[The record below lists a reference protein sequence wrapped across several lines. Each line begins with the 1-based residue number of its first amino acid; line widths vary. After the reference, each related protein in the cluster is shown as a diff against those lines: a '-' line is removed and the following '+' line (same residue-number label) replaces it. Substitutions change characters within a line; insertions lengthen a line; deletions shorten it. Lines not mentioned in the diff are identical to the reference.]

1 MQQNVGNAKRMHM
14 YADALN
20 VCAPYA
26 AVVLSSP
33 VPPPGEREIIST
45 KITGS
50 EPTILYLI
58 SLTMIFM
65 PMILQWNIRGL
76 QANREEL
83 DMLSSNLDP
92 TVICKRRLKA
102 FLCHQAYTVQ

>member
-1 MQQNVGNAKRMHM
+1 MQQNVGNAKRM

-20 VCAPYA
+20 VCAPYG
-26 AVVLSSP
+26 AVALSST

-58 SLTMIFM
+58 IMGVATR
-65 PMILQWNIRGL
+65 W
-76 QANREEL
+76 
-83 DMLSSNLDP
+83 
-92 TVICKRRLKA
+92 
-102 FLCHQAYTVQ
+102 

>member
-20 VCAPYA
+20 VCAGPYG
-26 AVVLSSP
+26 AVALSST

-50 EPTILYLI
+50 DPTSLYLI
-58 SLTMIFM
+58 TMYRSRQQFIHCTGQDILPLLTGFQYQDPESRDPVRIFQSRNAG
-65 PMILQWNIRGL
+65 IGSVKFY
-76 QANREEL
+76 
-83 DMLSSNLDP
+83 D
-92 TVICKRRLKA
+92 
-102 FLCHQAYTVQ
+102 

>member
-14 YADALN
+14 YANALD

-26 AVVLSSP
+26 AVAQSST
-33 VPPPGEREIIST
+33 VPPHGEREIIST

-58 SLTMIFM
+58 TMHI
-65 PMILQWNIRGL
+65 
-76 QANREEL
+76 
-83 DMLSSNLDP
+83 
-92 TVICKRRLKA
+92 
-102 FLCHQAYTVQ
+102 AYTPPSRKIIHVALVSVNVSQHTKF

>member
-20 VCAPYA
+20 VCAGPYG
-26 AVVLSSP
+26 AVALSST

-58 SLTMIFM
+58 TMGVATRWWKNFEEMFIRFDMIQTDGRTDGHRM
-65 PMILQWNIRGL
+65 PAIAALMHSIARQ
-76 QANREEL
+76 
-83 DMLSSNLDP
+83 
-92 TVICKRRLKA
+92 K
-102 FLCHQAYTVQ
+102 